1 MFLNIDAT
9 QHLHKI
15 AQQEP
20 ILQRWTISKGLP
32 KKKKKRYIFSLD
44 LTTVTGDAHLIVK
57 TAETSISLFRKH
69 QSEEWSGVA
78 HFNDI
83 ECMEADY
90 LPHIQVQ
97 DHLRL

>member
-9 QHLHKI
+9 QHL
-15 AQQEP
+15 QQEP
-20 ILQRWTISKGLP
+20 ILQRWTISKSLTKK

-44 LTTVTGDAHLIVK
+44 LTTVTGDAHPIAK
-57 TAETSISLFRKH
+57 TAEANIPLFRKH

>member
-1 MFLNIDAT
+1 MLHNIYSRNLSSRDE
-9 QHLHKI
+9 LF
-15 AQQEP
+15 
-20 ILQRWTISKGLP
+20 P
-32 KKKKKRYIFSLD
+32 KAWQKKEKKKRYIFSLD
-44 LTTVTGDAHLIVK
+44 LTTVTGDAHPIAK
-57 TAETSISLFRKH
+57 TAEANIPLFRKH

>member
-1 MFLNIDAT
+1 MLHNIYSRNLSSRDELFPKAW
-9 QHLHKI
+9 QK
-15 AQQEP
+15 
-20 ILQRWTISKGLP
+20 

-44 LTTVTGDAHLIVK
+44 LTTVTGDVHLIAK
-57 TAETSISLFRKH
+57 TAEANIPLFRKH

>member
-1 MFLNIDAT
+1 MLHNIYIK
-9 QHLHKI
+9 LHSRNLSSRDELFPK
-15 AQQEP
+15 ACQ
-20 ILQRWTISKGLP
+20 